1 MDVIG
6 PVFHPEVKQIR
17 NKDVSQ
23 EKDYCREVK
32 RLKEDNSYSNMLPDS
47 LYIHLYNGWKISSW
61 NKRLHGRVPVLLYN
75 HPQTNTLLLEWYN
88 QAVYGSTGMEAR
100 APTTRSSQYFY
111 RFLSPVL
118 ILTKRDLSY
127 CIFAAY
133 IYELSSA
140 YKFLKLLFVKG
151 L

>member
-1 MDVIG
+1 MDIIE

-47 LYIHLYNGWKISSW
+47 LYIHLYNGWKSSSW

-88 QAVYGSTGMEAR
+88 LPKLCM
-100 APTTRSSQYFY
+100 APQVWRRGLWPQDLVNIFTDFY
-111 RFLSPVL
+111 RLSWFLQREIYRIVFLLHIFMNWAVL
-118 ILTKRDLSY
+118 INS
-127 CIFAAY
+127 
-133 IYELSSA
+133 
-140 YKFLKLLFVKG
+140 
-151 L
+151 